1 MFPPQCIWKIS
12 CKKLVALQIKTLK
25 TFQEI
30 WPCFLW
36 VSDGMKALVGL
47 VIGLSCCFCMQL
59 FCLKPW
65 WCAVQLLGV
74 SLGLDCCIFS
84 CPSQSQNKALRR
96 IMFRMACLAET
107 CCFIIAW
114 GSRSKCILA
123 LLKWGNL
130 FPYFSIQFILIFMT
144 FYEVI
149 FSSNRCMV
157 SVHQTVRTVLNRSHL
172 SPACC
177 CSLLWPQYEPH
188 MTAEA
193 DHKVQEYCY
202 LPKLSDPKLCI
213 QARFLFHSEENKEII
228 ER

>member
-1 MFPPQCIWKIS
+1 MALFLVSVWRHEGFGGIS
-12 CKKLVALQIKTLK
+12 NRFVLLLLHAVVLSEAMMMCSTVSVWDSTVAFLVAHLNHKIRHWD
-25 TFQEI
+25 E
-30 WPCFLW
+30 
-36 VSDGMKALVGL
+36 
-47 VIGLSCCFCMQL
+47 SC
-59 FCLKPW
+59 
-65 WCAVQLLGV
+65 
-74 SLGLDCCIFS
+74 
-84 CPSQSQNKALRR
+84 
-96 IMFRMACLAET
+96 FRMACLAET